1 MSPAAAA
8 PFPRF
13 RVLDVFLT
21 GARPADAV
29 GAIVARAS
37 DRSAPGASVCV
48 FAADSLLKCRDD
60 PRLAAIAN
68 GSWMTLC
75 DGMPLVLLG
84 RLAAHLP
91 VGRCYGPD
99 VMLGVLDR
107 GRAAGLRHYFYG
119 GADEET
125 SRLLQERMEA
135 RFPGLRVVG
144 REVPPFRPPTEAE
157 RRETAARI
165 DASGADVVWVGIGT
179 PKQDFWVSE
188 MRSLLKAPALVAVGA
203 AFAFHAG
210 TVRQAPRW
218 MQRAGLEWL
227 FRLCAEPRRLWRRYL
242 LGNPRFLWLAARQWI
257 TGRPSRLGE
266 IERSAAEQPPPG
278 TP

>member
-1 MSPAAAA
+1 VQAGKGHARLGVHAALRHDEAGE
-8 PFPRF
+8 PRQH
-13 RVLDVFLT
+13 REAEEDEPPR
-21 GARPADAV
+21 ARPADAV

-37 DRSAPGASVCV
+37 DRSAPGASICV

-119 GADEET
+119 GADEE
-125 SRLLQERMEA
+125 SIKQLNRVLQ
-135 RFPGLRVVG
+135 
-144 REVPPFRPPTEAE
+144 
-157 RRETAARI
+157 
-165 DASGADVVWVGIGT
+165 GI
-179 PKQDFWVSE
+179 K
-188 MRSLLKAPALVAVGA
+188 K
-203 AFAFHAG
+203 
-210 TVRQAPRW
+210 
-218 MQRAGLEWL
+218 
-227 FRLCAEPRRLWRRYL
+227 
-242 LGNPRFLWLAARQWI
+242 
-257 TGRPSRLGE
+257 
-266 IERSAAEQPPPG
+266 
-278 TP
+278 

>member
-1 MSPAAAA
+1 MSGAPAA

-21 GARPADAV
+21 AARLTDAV
-29 GAIVARAS
+29 DAIVGRAR
-37 DRSAPGASVCV
+37 DRAAPGAGVCV

-84 RLAAHLP
+84 RIAARLP
-91 VGRCYGPD
+91 VERCYGPD

-125 SRLLQERMEA
+125 SRLLQERLEE
-135 RFPGLRVVG
+135 RFPGLRVAG
-144 REVPPFRPPTEAE
+144 REVPPFRPLTAEE

-165 DASGADVVWVGIGT
+165 DATGADVVWVGLGT
-179 PKQDFWVSE
+179 PKQDFWIGD
-188 MRSLLKAPALVAVGA
+188 MRPLLKAPVLIAVGA
-203 AFAFHAG
+203 AFDFHAG
-210 TVRQAPRW
+210 RVPQAPRW
-218 MQRAGLEWL
+218 MRRACLEWL
-227 FRLCAEPRRLWRRYL
+227 YRLCTEPRRLWRRYL
-242 LGNPRFLWLAARQWI
+242 VGNPRFVALLLRQI
-257 TGRPSRLGE
+257 LTRRPGRLGE
-266 IERSAAEQPPPG
+266 RRREG
-278 TP
+278 